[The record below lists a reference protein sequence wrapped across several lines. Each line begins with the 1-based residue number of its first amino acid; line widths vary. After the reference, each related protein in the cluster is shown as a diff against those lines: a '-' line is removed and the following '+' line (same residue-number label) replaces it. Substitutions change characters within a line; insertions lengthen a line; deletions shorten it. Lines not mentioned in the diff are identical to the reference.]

1 MLCNISLCAY
11 TYPVCQLTFELFAV
25 WAYLQSAT
33 MNILIQ
39 VFSVDKDC
47 LLSVLLS
54 LVFKILKIIQFYSLL
69 FFPHQLL

>member
-1 MLCNISLCAY
+1 
-11 TYPVCQLTFELFAV
+11 
-25 WAYLQSAT
+25 

-39 VFSVDKDC
+39 VLSEDKDC